1 MTTEKAL
8 AAMVK
13 QGYIDKVKDTSTGES
28 LHDYHLGP
36 RGKIEIGKQ
45 GTLDFVK
52 EIFGDDMD
60 QDLEK
65 RIKRSMAELRLS
77 MGEQPQEE
85 EEEDTKPTA
94 QITRKRTRRG
104 EEEVE
109 EDLPVRSG
117 RNQRRVERE
126 ESAPARRRRR
136 RADEDEDEEQ
146 EEEAPRSR
154 RSGGANT
161 SSRRGSR
168 Q

>member
-85 EEEDTKPTA
+85 DTKPTA
-94 QITRKRTRRG
+94 QINRKRTRRG

-136 RADEDEDEEQ
+136 RVDEDEDEEQ
-146 EEEAPRSR
+146 EEDAPRSR